1 MKNTNIDLH
10 CDLLTYFLYPN
21 SNSKNDL
28 GCSVPYLLEGDV
40 AIQIM
45 AIYSSTSHGSVE
57 TAFKQLEYY
66 NNLLKNDN
74 IYQVTKLS
82 INNLQTN
89 KLGIIGAIENA
100 SCLCEESDLL
110 ESTFKNLETIIN
122 STSNI
127 LYIGLTHH
135 SENRFG
141 GGNNTNIGLKDDGK
155 ILIDY
160 LADKNIAID
169 LAHTSDKL
177 AYDILNYIDNKNY
190 KISIISSH
198 SNSRKV
204 FENNRNLPDELISEI
219 INRKGLIGLNFIKDY
234 IDPLEPKKL
243 YQHIDYILSLGG
255 KSTLCYGADFFF
267 DKAHPDK
274 SRYPFFFDEFNNAL
288 SYNVINN
295 YIENEYGNSI
305 SENISHKNALN
316 FINTLWNKQ

>member
-1 MKNTNIDLH
+1 MDLH

-21 SNSKNDL
+21 LNSENDL
-28 GCSVPYLLEGDV
+28 GCSVPYLLKGDV

-45 AIYSSTSHGSVE
+45 AIYSATSPGSVK
-57 TAFKQLEYY
+57 TAFKQVEYY
-66 NNLLKNDN
+66 NNLLKNDS
-74 IYQVTKLS
+74 IYQVNHMS
-82 INNLQTN
+82 INNLQSN

-100 SCLCEESDLL
+100 SCLCEETDLL
-110 ESTFKNLETIIN
+110 DSTIKNLESIVKH
-122 STSNI
+122 TSNI

-169 LAHTSDKL
+169 LAHTSDQL
-177 AYDILNYIDNKNY
+177 AYDILNYIDSRNY
-190 KISIISSH
+190 KISILSSH

-204 FENNRNLPDELISEI
+204 FDNKRNLPDELISEI

-234 IDPLEPKKL
+234 IDPLDSKKL
-243 YQHIDYILSLGG
+243 YQDIDHILTLGG
-255 KSTLCYGADFFF
+255 NSALCYGADFFF
-267 DKAHPDK
+267 DKAHPDQ
-274 SRYPFFFDEFNNAL
+274 SRYPFFFDEFKNAL
-288 SYNVINN
+288 SYNDINH
-295 YIENEYGNSI
+295 YIASEYGSVI

-316 FINTLWNKQ
+316 FIKTLWAKDDYL